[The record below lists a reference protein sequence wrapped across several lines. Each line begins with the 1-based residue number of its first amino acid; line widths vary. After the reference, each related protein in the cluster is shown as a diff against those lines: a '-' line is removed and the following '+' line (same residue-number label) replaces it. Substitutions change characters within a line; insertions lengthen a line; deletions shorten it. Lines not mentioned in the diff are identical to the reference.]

1 MVAGTSRARSSSRL
15 SRWDLGESIPPQPS
29 QSRGGITFPTRSV
42 RSTLRTAIMAGPR
55 RSLMAKRTYSLDFK
69 VSAAQLV
76 TEQGRGLKDAATS
89 LGVAPSTMQYWVR
102 RFGTPAARSQ
112 APDDRDALRQE
123 NDRLRE
129 ENRRLLMERDILKK
143 ATAFFAGEKA

>member
-1 MVAGTSRARSSSRL
+1 
-15 SRWDLGESIPPQPS
+15 
-29 QSRGGITFPTRSV
+29 
-42 RSTLRTAIMAGPR
+42 
-55 RSLMAKRTYSLDFK
+55 MAKRTYSLDFK
-69 VSAAQLV
+69 VSAAKLV

-102 RFGTPAARSQ
+102 RFGTGAASASAPA
-112 APDDRDALRQE
+112 DVEALRRE

-143 ATAFFAGEKA
+143 ARAAEPS

>member
-1 MVAGTSRARSSSRL
+1 
-15 SRWDLGESIPPQPS
+15 
-29 QSRGGITFPTRSV
+29 
-42 RSTLRTAIMAGPR
+42 
-55 RSLMAKRTYSLDFK
+55 MAKRTYSLDFK

-102 RFGTPAARSQ
+102 RFGTKAASPPAT
-112 APDDRDALRQE
+112 DDRDALRRE

-129 ENRRLLMERDILKK
+129 ENRRLLMERDILEK
-143 ATAFFAGEKA
+143 ATAFFAREQA